1 LLLYDDSMTARRRGE
16 HNSRVR
22 EQAHRQLMLEGRAVP
37 VLVRRSRRARRITL
51 RIDQRRDAVT
61 LVLPWRGS
69 EAEGMRFAASKT
81 RWLLARLDELPP
93 KVAFRDGARLPF
105 QGTEHT
111 IRHRPDARGGV
122 WREGSEIHV
131 AGDHRH
137 MARRLTDW
145 LKKQARAEI
154 GAKARDAASTLGR
167 RVKRITLRDAA
178 TRWGSCSADGALA
191 FSWRLIL
198 APSAVL
204 DYVVAHEVAHLKEMN
219 HSRKFWTLVGLLH
232 PAPGRA
238 RAWLRANGTALQRYG

>member
-1 LLLYDDSMTARRRGE
+1 MTARRRTE
-16 HNSRVR
+16 HNSARDP
-22 EQAHRQLMLEGRAVP
+22 APRQLMLEGRAVP
-37 VLVRRSRRARRITL
+37 LLVRRSRRARRITL

-93 KVAFRDGARLPF
+93 KVAFRDGAEVPF
-105 QGTEHT
+105 RGVEHT

-122 WREGSEIHV
+122 WLERGEIHI
-131 AGDHRH
+131 AGDARH
-137 MARRLTDW
+137 ISRRLTDW
-145 LKKQARAEI
+145 LKRQARAEI
-154 GAKARDAASTLGR
+154 ADKARRGASTLGR
-167 RVKRITLRDAA
+167 RVLRVTLRDTA

-198 APSAVL
+198 APTAVL

-219 HSRKFWTLVGLLH
+219 HSRRFWTLVGLLH

-238 RAWLRANGTALQRYG
+238 RNWLKTHGTALQRYG